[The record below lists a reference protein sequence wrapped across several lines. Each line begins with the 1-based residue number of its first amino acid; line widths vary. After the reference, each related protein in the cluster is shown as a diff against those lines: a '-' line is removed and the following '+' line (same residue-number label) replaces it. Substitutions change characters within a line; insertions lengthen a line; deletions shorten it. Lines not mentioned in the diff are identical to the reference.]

1 MKSWG
6 GKRKILRKRLR
17 NEVGGRVKRPPRRT
31 DVWATQ
37 IRLRIYR
44 PGHTSSLLGRRRQ
57 HRHLISLTILERCL
71 YWIVQARRGISLNFP
86 SYEDYRATNST
97 RGVRPEQPPCVQAP
111 DHAGFATGAR

>member
-6 GKRKILRKRLR
+6 GKAKNLEKKAAERGRRKSQKT
-17 NEVGGRVKRPPRRT
+17 PRRT

-71 YWIVQARRGISLNFP
+71 WIVQARRGIILNFP
-86 SYEDYRATNST
+86 SYEDYWATNST
-97 RGVRPEQPPCVQAP
+97 RGVRPVQAP
-111 DHAGFATGAR
+111 DHVGFASGAR